1 MDANIPR
8 QSQSAYIWPLI
19 HYLALT
25 IDKSFMYRCLELAK
39 LGAGHV
45 APNPMVGALLVHEG
59 RIIGEGW
66 HKEYGKAH
74 AEVNCINAVKESD
87 RHFISQSTLYVSLEP
102 CAHHGKTPPCT
113 DLIIRYSI
121 PRVVIGCRD
130 PFKEVDGR
138 GIEKLKAAG
147 IEVETAVLEQ
157 ECRELNKRFF
167 TFHTKQRPYI
177 ILKWAQTA
185 DGYIAPLI
193 PQEGWTS
200 EPQTQR
206 LFISNEYS
214 NRLVHQWRSEEAA
227 IMVGTNTALRDDP
240 ALTTR
245 LWPGPSPVRL
255 VIDMNLRLP
264 GSLKVFDG
272 SVRTIVFN
280 TIKEDEKPNLSFIKL
295 DKDKQFIPQLMDVL
309 YRLPLQSVMV
319 EGGAALL
326 QTFIESGV
334 WDEARIITNDE
345 LRIANGLAAPLLSHS
360 EKISSYQLQNDRIEI
375 YKPAF

>member
-19 HYLALT
+19 HYSALT
-25 IDKSFMYRCLELAK
+25 IDQSFMYRCLELAK

-74 AEVNCINAVKESD
+74 AEVNCINAVKESN

-113 DLIIRYSI
+113 ALIIRHKI

-130 PFKEVDGR
+130 PFKEVDGK

-147 IEVETAVLEQ
+147 MEVETAVLEQ

-255 VIDMNLRLP
+255 VIDLNLRLP
-264 GSLKVFDG
+264 VSLKVFDG

-309 YRLPLQSVMV
+309 YRLPLQSVLV

-334 WDEARIITNDE
+334 WDEARIITNDK